1 MKKITFLLLSLLSLG
16 ANAQTITH
24 STSMTVGNTNAA
36 CSSGTNPNTTAS
48 DNAYLRFFN
57 LASFG
62 ITGAYNVTNVQYG
75 VATVRTPTLLAGFPV
90 TVKLYTTTSATFT
103 TTTFPAAFTEVASVT
118 TNVQELQAGT
128 LITVPI
134 TATIPA
140 GTNLVVSVA
149 YDVQEPGTLNQIFLA
164 ANGLGQTA
172 PSYLLSVGCG
182 ATTPTPIANLGNFP
196 NAHFVLAVNAQP
208 LSVGENHL
216 KALAVYPNPTKD
228 ILKFDLP
235 QNVELQKVNLSDITG
250 KQIELAVSN
259 NSVDI
264 ARFAPGVYM
273 LTIQT
278 NEGNVTK
285 KVVKN

>member
-16 ANAQTITH
+16 ATAQTLTH
-24 STSMTVGNTNAA
+24 STSMTVANTNVA
-36 CSSGTNPNTTAS
+36 CNSGTAPNTTSS
-48 DNAYLRFFN
+48 DNAYFRFFN

-62 ITGAYNVTNVQYG
+62 VTGAYDVTNVQYG
-75 VATVRTPTLLAGFPV
+75 VATLRTPTLLAGFPV
-90 TVKLYTTTSATFT
+90 TVKLYTTTSATFPT
-103 TTTFPAAFTEVASVT
+103 GFPASYTEVATAT
-118 TNVQELQAGT
+118 TFIQELQAGT

-140 GTNLVVSVA
+140 GSNLLVSVSYA
-149 YDVQEPGTLNQIFLA
+149 AQEAASLNQIFLA
-164 ANGLGQTA
+164 ANSLGQTA
-172 PSYLLSVGCG
+172 QTYIQSTACSILTPSTMASIG
-182 ATTPTPIANLGNFP
+182 FP
-196 NAHFVLAVNAQP
+196 NAHFVLAVNALP
-208 LSVGENHL
+208 LSVKENNL